1 MTRKHTTV
9 IAHFNI
15 DNHNKNEVE
24 RDLWSWAS
32 FFHVWSGGVCICS
45 QRRRQRLVH
54 GASTS
59 RSHGTSTSTSGASLL
74 RAPLLALWRQTL
86 LRLRGWLIL
95 LTMSFIFARLSLSAA
110 SSIYAPFYMRSI
122 FYSRAI
128 LKSSQSLFAR
138 HSEKRCVLFCFW
150 VCPMEHINCS
160 SLHLPAI
167 VHGGERYFVQED
179 LLSHEYS
186 PPRPSVSWTNSL
198 V

>member
-1 MTRKHTTV
+1 MRSVFYSRAILK
-9 IAHFNI
+9 
-15 DNHNKNEVE
+15 
-24 RDLWSWAS
+24 S
-32 FFHVWSGGVCICS
+32 
-45 QRRRQRLVH
+45 
-54 GASTS
+54 S
-59 RSHGTSTSTSGASLL
+59 RSPFARLFFVRSIFYSRAILKSSRFLFAHLSLCAAL
-74 RAPLLALWRQTL
+74 YYSRA
-86 LRLRGWLIL
+86 IL
-95 LTMSFIFARLSLSAA
+95 KSSLSLCYPRAILKSSRCLFARLSLSAA

-186 PPRPSVSWTNSL
+186 PPRPSVS
-198 V
+198 